1 MIAVL
6 ALLLV
11 VNVTAFHVNDLR
23 RLSTGYVPKTRYSFQ
38 MSPKVLSQPAGLP
51 LFAIDSSSLDPL
63 VTTLTSNFKSLLNN
77 ISPTLDATLN
87 TIQDKFE
94 TNISPILTDS
104 STSGS
109 IKSTLEYTSKI
120 TVPTLPQFYQY
131 VEDQALYGHHLP
143 VAPVVAAVVLT
154 TVVYSVAFP
163 IDYPEEGE
171 LNKIWSGTIYN
182 KTLTHTHDIAFP
194 APYGYPEV
202 YSPQKA
208 LEYYSKKPLLVARR
222 CLQLA
227 FSGAP
232 LGLSLLIDK
241 YITKKTED
249 LPTKKKRAQS
259 LLKFVESNGCTY
271 IKIGQAASVRSD
283 IIDEVY
289 ASELSK
295 LQDRVP
301 PFSDSLARQSLET
314 MFGPL
319 SETFDMFNVD
329 NGPIA
334 SASIGQVYKA
344 KTKEGRD
351 VAVKVQRPNVVNQI
365 ALDLFIVRR

>member
-163 IDYPEEGE
+163 IDYPEE
-171 LNKIWSGTIYN
+171 
-182 KTLTHTHDIAFP
+182 

-365 ALDLFIVRR
+365 ALDLFIVRSFAPIYGKIT